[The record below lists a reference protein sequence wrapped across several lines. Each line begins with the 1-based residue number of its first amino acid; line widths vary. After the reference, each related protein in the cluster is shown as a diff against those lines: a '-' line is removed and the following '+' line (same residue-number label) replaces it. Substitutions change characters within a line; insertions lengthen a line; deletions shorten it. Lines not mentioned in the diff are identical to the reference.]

1 MLLWRLDSNYSPSLY
16 NGSSQPKVDNLR
28 GEDEALAEG
37 QQGRG
42 VGLLF
47 YWIRGCFLFA
57 VALHILLRRHAVEVV
72 EDGGEV
78 IGVVEAGEV
87 SNFGDRHLLLG
98 EEFGGF
104 GESDVADITSCRLV
118 GEFLE
123 FAIEVDAAQTY
134 LAGDIVGGEVGV
146 AEVLVDNLDD
156 LLEETLVGRLEFGR
170 SDLLGR

>member
-1 MLLWRLDSNYSPSLY
+1 MEIGFKLLPPPYIMGPRSRRLITFGEKTRPW
-16 NGSSQPKVDNLR
+16 PR
-28 GEDEALAEG
+28 GNRAGEW
-37 QQGRG
+37 
-42 VGLLF
+42 VLF
-47 YWIRGCFLFA
+47 CWIRGCFLLA
-57 VALHILLRRHAVEVV
+57 VALHILLGRHAVEVV

-78 IGVVEAGEV
+78 VGIVEAGEV

-98 EEFGGF
+98 EEFGGL
-104 GESDVADITSCRLV
+104 GESDVADIASCRLV
-118 GEFLE
+118 SEFLE

-146 AEVLVDNLDD
+146 AEVLVDDLDD